1 MDSVITL
8 RKFCQ
13 GVVCLQ
19 GNDSV
24 LEFQVYQRKH
34 FKGIRKK
41 KILFAVEFL
50 ELQLEVLL
58 KYKR

>member
-13 GVVCLQ
+13 GAVCLQ

-41 KILFAVEFL
+41 KNFICGGIPRITVRSFAQV
-50 ELQLEVLL
+50 
-58 KYKR
+58 